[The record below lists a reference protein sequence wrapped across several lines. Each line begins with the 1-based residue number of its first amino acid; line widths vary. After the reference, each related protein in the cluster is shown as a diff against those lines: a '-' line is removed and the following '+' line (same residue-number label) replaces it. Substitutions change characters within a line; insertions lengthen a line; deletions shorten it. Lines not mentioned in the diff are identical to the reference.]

1 MEFGLFNLMTLPSPE
16 VSPGAVFGHMRTMV
30 QMADQGDFDVAWM
43 TEHHLSNY
51 CISTSPLLMTAHMA
65 GFTSRIKIGPAVV
78 VLPFY
83 DPLRLIEDIFV
94 TDHLLDGRFVLGL
107 GTGYQPREFV
117 KFGTEIGDRVGKGL
131 EVWDALWMAQRTGR
145 IDFDGKYVH
154 IRDAV
159 LPVPPLQRPIPT
171 FAVGTDPLFRKR
183 VVEYGATPLCTPGL
197 ADPSTTT
204 NARALINETR
214 TQLGQEPGGDFAVQR
229 YVFVTESVAE
239 ARQAAEEMQRHGR
252 LAANIRRTEPDI
264 NGAFLGTPEYP
275 GEPSV
280 DDILRHA
287 LVGPANVVAERI
299 VNEAHTHGISHLSV
313 FMQFASMPYTNT
325 LQSLERFIT
334 DVIPAVRSAQR
345 ASTNTGT

>member
-16 VSPGAVFGHMRTMV
+16 VSPGAVFAQMRAMV

-65 GFTSRIKIGPAVV
+65 GFTKRIKIGPAVV

-94 TDHLLDGRFVLGL
+94 TDHLLEGRFVLGL

-117 KFGTEIGDRVGKGL
+117 KFGTAIGERVGKGL
-131 EVWDALWMAQRTGR
+131 EVWDALHTAQQTGR

-154 IRDAV
+154 IHDAV

-171 FAVGTDPLFRKR
+171 FAVGTDPEFRRR
-183 VVEYGATPLCTPGL
+183 VVQYGATPLCTPGL
-197 ADPSTTT
+197 ADPSTTA

-214 TQLGQEPGGDFAVQR
+214 TSLGHETGGDFAVQR
-229 YVFVTESVAE
+229 YVFVTDNRTE

-252 LAANIRRTEPDI
+252 LAANIRRPEPDI
-264 NGAFLGTPEYP
+264 DGAFLGTPTYDN
-275 GEPSV
+275 EPTT
-280 DDILRHA
+280 DDILKNA
-287 LVGPANVVAERI
+287 LIGSPTDIAERI
-299 VNEAHTHGISHLSV
+299 VNEASTYGISHLSV
-313 FMQFASMPYTNT
+313 FMQFASMPHAAT
-325 LQSLERFIT
+325 LQSLDLFIA
-334 DVIPAVRSAQR
+334 DVIPAVRKAQ
-345 ASTNTGT
+345 A

>member
-16 VSPGAVFGHMRTMV
+16 VSPGAVFAQMRTMV

-65 GFTSRIKIGPAVV
+65 GFTKRIKIGPAVV

-94 TDHLLDGRFVLGL
+94 TDHLLEGRFVLGL

-117 KFGTEIGDRVGKGL
+117 KFGTAIGERVAKGL
-131 EVWDALWMAQRTGR
+131 EVWDALHIAQQTGR

-171 FAVGTDPLFRKR
+171 FAVGTDQEFRKR
-183 VVEYGATPLCTPGL
+183 VVQYGATPLCTPGL
-197 ADPSTTT
+197 ADPSTIA

-214 TQLGQEPGGDFAVQR
+214 TSLGRETGGDFAVQR
-229 YVFVTESVAE
+229 YVFVTDTHAE
-239 ARQAAEEMQRHGR
+239 ARRAAEEMQHHGR
-252 LAANIRRTEPDI
+252 LASNIRRNEPDI
-264 NGAFLGTPEYP
+264 DGAFLGTPAYDN
-275 GEPSV
+275 EPSV
-280 DDILRHA
+280 DDILKHA
-287 LVGPANVVAERI
+287 LIGSAADVTERI
-299 VNEAHTHGISHLSV
+299 VNEAGTYGISHLSV
-313 FMQFASMPYTNT
+313 FMQFASMPYATT

-334 DVIPAVRSAQR
+334 DVIPAVRKAQ
-345 ASTNTGT
+345 S